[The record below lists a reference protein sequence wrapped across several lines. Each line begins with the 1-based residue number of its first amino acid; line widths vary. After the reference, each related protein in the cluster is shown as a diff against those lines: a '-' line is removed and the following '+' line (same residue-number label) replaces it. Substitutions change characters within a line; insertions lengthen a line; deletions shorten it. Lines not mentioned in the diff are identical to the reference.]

1 MSTTLKS
8 SVEVHYAA
16 LLIGDEQYKVLLNRL
31 GYFVIFADTADVAL
45 QYLRGC
51 AKGIDGSA
59 VGIDVVVIGSAIP
72 DQQSLWA
79 KLEKFPEAWEAICF
93 MLGDGSSG
101 GGRIE
106 LPLWNDRREAEEKI
120 LAALCF
126 ASRLVG
132 A

>member
-1 MSTTLKS
+1 MITTHKS
-8 SVEVHYAA
+8 SVKVHYAA
-16 LLIGDEQYKVLLNRL
+16 LLIGDDQNKVLLTRL

-59 VGIDVVVIGSAIP
+59 VGIDVVIIGSAIP

-79 KLEKFPEAWEAICF
+79 KLGEFPEAWEAICF

-101 GGRIE
+101 GHIE
-106 LPLWNDRREAEEKI
+106 LPIWQDQRGADEKI
-120 LAALCF
+120 LASLCF
-126 ASRLVG
+126 ASRLIG